1 MNTIAAGAMMKAT
14 DPGNAIAEPQ
24 RDSEVGFSQRSIQL
38 LLPSTLASVLAVG
51 AAAFFFVLD
60 MLLPRGATPAIGY
73 TLVFVLAS
81 RSRRRGFLLGMAGVC
96 VALTWVG
103 YFLEPA
109 GAPSWMS
116 AFDRSMISMVLLL
129 TLALAWN
136 RQPLIASLA
145 ERSKALEHAK
155 ETIQSANEELLV
167 VNQKLQRRNVELSQL
182 NDDLSNLLTGVGL
195 PIVMLCK
202 DLRIRRFT
210 PAAADALHLVPEDVG
225 RPIGKV
231 SCTCGIRDLE
241 KMVLDAVA
249 SNTLLEREVKD
260 CAGRWQLQRIR
271 PYRTADNQMAGA
283 VLLMFDIDDRKRAG
297 VAMRAARD
305 LAEEANRAKDVFL
318 AMLSHELRTPLSAI
332 LGWAHLLRS
341 EKLDPAK
348 ALEAAD
354 AIETSGR
361 AQAALIN
368 DLLDVSRI
376 VAGKMELDTR
386 PLDLASVV
394 NAAFQAARPDA
405 TAKQIRLEQSVE
417 APLPPILG
425 DPRRLQQVVSN
436 LLSNAIK
443 FTPSGG
449 QVDVVLCLAGSWV
462 ELVVR
467 DTGVGISANFLPH
480 VFDRFQQEQTTT
492 ARRGGGLG
500 LGMAIVRNLVE
511 LHGGTVAVESDGQGK
526 GATFIVRLPVAAIL
540 PPPADQPPQRGTSDD
555 QPPSE
560 SHDLTGLRIH
570 LVDDAA
576 LGRAMIAT
584 LLRDNGAT
592 VTESGTV
599 ADALKMMDPTPPD
612 VLISYIGMPGEDGGY
627 GLIREVR
634 RLDAARGH
642 QTPAVALT
650 AYTSPQDRRLVLAAG
665 FNTHLPKPVDP
676 AEFVEVIAHL
686 ADRA

>member
-1 MNTIAAGAMMKAT
+1 MMNSTNS
-14 DPGNAIAEPQ
+14 DNAVVKLQ
-24 RDSEVGFSQRSIQL
+24 RDSEAGFSQRSIQL
-38 LLPSTLASVLAVG
+38 LLPSTLASVLAVV
-51 AAAFFFVLD
+51 AAAFFFILD

-81 RSRRRGFLLGMAGVC
+81 RSRKRGFLLGMAGVC

-103 YFLEPA
+103 YFLEPS

-145 ERSKALEHAK
+145 ERTKSLKHAK
-155 ETIQSANEELLV
+155 ETIQSANEELVV
-167 VNQKLQRRNVELSQL
+167 VNRELQLRNAELSQL
-182 NDDLSNLLTGVGL
+182 NADLSNLLTGVGL

-202 DLRIRRFT
+202 DLQIRRFT
-210 PAAADALHLVPEDVG
+210 PAAADALHLVPEDIG
-225 RPIGKV
+225 RPIRRV
-231 SCTCGIRDLE
+231 NCTCGVTDLE
-241 KMVLDAVA
+241 KMVLEAVS
-249 SNTLLEREVKD
+249 SNTLIEREVKD
-260 CAGRWQLQRIR
+260 DAGRWQLQRIR
-271 PYRTADNQMAGA
+271 PYRTADNQIAGA
-283 VLLMFDIDDRKRAG
+283 VLLMFDIDDRKRAD

-305 LAEEANRAKDVFL
+305 LAEEANRSKDIFL

-332 LGWAHLLRS
+332 LSWAHLLRI

-348 ALEAAD
+348 ISEAAD

-376 VAGKMELDTR
+376 VAGKMELETR
-386 PLDLASVV
+386 PLDLASVI

-425 DPRRLQQVVSN
+425 DPRRLQQVASN

-449 QVDVVLCLAGSWV
+449 QVDVVLRSAGSWV

-467 DTGVGISANFLPH
+467 DTGVGIAANFLPH
-480 VFDRFQQEQTTT
+480 VFDRFQQEQTTAT
-492 ARRGGGLG
+492 RRGGLG

-511 LHGGTVAVESDGQGK
+511 LHGGSVRVESDGQGK
-526 GATFIVRLPVAAIL
+526 GATFHVRLPVVAIL
-540 PPPADQPPQRGTSDD
+540 PASGDQA
-555 QPPSE
+555 PSE

-570 LVDDAA
+570 VVDDAA
-576 LGRAMIAT
+576 LGRGMIAA
-584 LLRDNGAT
+584 LLRNNGAT
-592 VTESGTV
+592 VTESATV
-599 ADALKMMDPTPPD
+599 ADALKLIDPTPPD
-612 VLISYIGMPGEDGGY
+612 VLISYIGMPGEDDGY
-627 GLIREVR
+627 SLIRAVR

-650 AYTSPQDRRLVLAAG
+650 TYTSPQDRRLVLAAG
-665 FNTHLPKPVDP
+665 FNTHVPKPVDP
-676 AEFVEVIAHL
+676 AELVEVIAHL
-686 ADRA
+686 AGRA